1 MVDANILLSINL
13 STSKSNPS
21 IFYYRENETVSG
33 FIAIHVDDI
42 LWSGSNNF
50 EHKIILKLQDCFII
64 GKENSMPFQ
73 YLGLNLSENSMKNI
87 FLDQNDYIS
96 QLVKV
101 SNIDNS
107 TSISDKMRSTMGE
120 LLWIF
125 TQTRPDI
132 NFDVCQL
139 VN

>member
-1 MVDANILLSINL
+1 MLPIGL
-13 STSKSNPS
+13 STSKSDRS
-21 IFYYRENETVSG
+21 MFYYTKNEIVSG
-33 FIAIHVDDI
+33 FIAIHVDDF

-50 EHKIILKLQDCFII
+50 EYKIIAKLRHCFII
-64 GKENSMPFQ
+64 GKENSRPFW

-107 TSISDKMRSTMGE
+107 TLIPAKMIDQPWESYFGY
-120 LLWIF
+120 
-125 TQTRPDI
+125 QPKPDQ
-132 NFDVCQL
+132 V
-139 VN
+139 